1 VSDRKDGIDDL
12 NRLQR
17 ALYALAADLDAIE
30 RRPHPLRRH
39 GTESGRS
46 REIEGF
52 VDKFAIAIERSRSG
66 REL

>member
-1 VSDRKDGIDDL
+1 VSDRKDGINDL

-17 ALYALAADLDAIE
+17 ALYALAADLDAIA
-30 RRPHPLRRH
+30 RPHPLRRH

-52 VDKFAIAIERSRSG
+52 VDKFAIAIKRSRSG